1 MQLGCNKELFTP
13 RGCEKTNVHNGLK
26 TSDIQIDC
34 AQESMVYVCFMNI
47 LQHTLLRIAVAAILL
62 PFFSSSIQAQ
72 TEISGYWLEIL
83 DEPYETLSDATTLD
97 TAQWDEQGG
106 WDDPVFGMELG
117 FDFTFFDG
125 SFNTLV
131 QPGESSIMLYGVESP
146 YEIYDS
152 PYTSVWMPLVELD
165 LVDLG
170 LTGIESL
177 GLSTFRWKTTGE
189 PGSQIFAFECLNAGV
204 YDEVAEAEDLGLT
217 DFTNVTFQLR
227 LYEEDGSIELHFGN
241 SNLSSNPFW
250 TEYYASESYFFNL
263 HAFLTIEAFENDY
276 YDNDDD
282 AIVTNSNTGY
292 YYENVGEVWSE
303 LYSGSLA
310 PFTGFPSEGRMF
322 RYSPLV
328 GGCHIE
334 TACNYDPAVTAPTP
348 EDCIFPEEPG
358 TDCDGNC
365 LSDTAGDGVCDE
377 VMGCTDGLACN
388 YNPEATDDDDS
399 CNFPDEGYGCDGEC
413 LVDTDGDGVCNPFEV
428 AGCEDPEAC
437 NYAQAPTDIVPCVYP
452 ANYYSCDGLCINDED
467 EDGVCDELEQFGCT
481 DPDACNFEW
490 FATEDDGSC
499 YDSLPLTLVGDT
511 LVSVG
516 DTLTIIVEGPVEEF
530 NGEFNS
536 GCAFDIEMIELS
548 STQFVGVVQEG
559 FEGCTLTYLEW
570 PYYGYYPCFSEP
582 INIVLDT
589 TSTHVMEGS
598 FAFQMFPNP
607 ATTEVLVELPASMI
621 VGGRIAL
628 FNALGQTV
636 LTQRTASR
644 LVTLDVSSIPNGVY
658 NLQLGAVSR
667 QLVIQR

>member
-1 MQLGCNKELFTP
+1 
-13 RGCEKTNVHNGLK
+13 
-26 TSDIQIDC
+26 
-34 AQESMVYVCFMNI
+34 MNF
-47 LQHTLLRIAVAAILL
+47 LQHTLLRIAVSAFFLL
-62 PFFSSSIQAQ
+62 LFSSSIQGQ
-72 TEISGYWLEIL
+72 SLPSGYWLDIL
-83 DEPYETLSDATTLD
+83 DEPYETLSDATSLD
-97 TAQWDEQGG
+97 TSQWDVQGG
-106 WDDPVFGMELG
+106 WDDPFFGMELG
-117 FDFTFFDG
+117 FDFTFFDD

-131 QPGESSIMLYGVESP
+131 QPGESSIMLFGVDGP
-146 YEIYDS
+146 YDGDDGSYS
-152 PYTSVWMPLVELD
+152 SVWMPLVQFD
-165 LVDLG
+165 LMDLG
-170 LTGIESL
+170 LTGIDTL
-177 GLSTFRWKTTGE
+177 GLSTFRWNTSGE
-189 PGSQIFAFECLNAGV
+189 PGSRVFAFECLNAGI
-204 YDEVAEAEDLGLT
+204 YDEVVEAEDLGLT
-217 DFTNVTFQLR
+217 DFSNVTLQLR
-227 LYEEDGSIELHFGN
+227 LYEEDGRIELHFGESHLAN
-241 SNLSSNPFW
+241 NVFW
-250 TEYYASESYFFNL
+250 TEYGYYSLFYNL
-263 HAFLTIEAFENDY
+263 HAFLTAEAYDGDAYDY
-276 YDNDDD
+276 EGD
-282 AIVTNSNTGY
+282 AIITNSSTGY
-292 YYENVGEVWSE
+292 SYANVEE
-303 LYSGSLA
+303 LLSSLYLGPA
-310 PFTGFPSEGRMF
+310 TPFTGFPSDGRMF
-322 RYSPLV
+322 RYSPLTE
-328 GGCHIE
+328 GCHIE
-334 TACNYDPAVTAPTP
+334 TACNYNPAVNYPTP

-365 LSDTAGDGVCDE
+365 LNDTSGYGACDE
-377 VMGCTDGLACN
+377 AMGCTDGLACN

-399 CNFPDEGYGCDGEC
+399 CNFPEEGYGCDGEC

-452 ANYYSCDGLCINDED
+452 ANFYSCDGLCINDED
-467 EDGVCDELEQFGCT
+467 GDGVCDELEQFGCT
-481 DPDACNFEW
+481 DPYACNFEW

-536 GCAFDIEMIELS
+536 GCAFDIELIELS

-570 PYYGYYPCFSEP
+570 PYYGYYPCFSDP

-607 ATTEVLVELPASMI
+607 ATTEVLVELPASMK

-628 FNALGQTV
+628 VNALGQTV

-644 LVTLDVSSIPNGVY
+644 LVTLDVSSISNGVY
-658 NLQLGAVSR
+658 HLQLGTASR

>member
-26 TSDIQIDC
+26 TSDIQIDG

-97 TAQWDEQGG
+97 TAQWDDQGG

-165 LVDLG
+165 LADLG

-276 YDNDDD
+276 YDNNDD

-399 CNFPDEGYGCDGEC
+399 CNFPDEGYGCNGEC

-559 FEGCTLTYLEW
+559 FEGCILTYLEW

-658 NLQLGAVSR
+658 NLQLGAASR

>member
-1 MQLGCNKELFTP
+1 
-13 RGCEKTNVHNGLK
+13 
-26 TSDIQIDC
+26 
-34 AQESMVYVCFMNI
+34 MVYVCFMNT
-47 LQHTLLRIAVAAILL
+47 LQHTLLRIAVVAILL
-62 PFFSSSIQAQ
+62 PFISSSTQAQ
-72 TEISGYWLEIL
+72 SEISGYWLEIL

-146 YEIYDS
+146 YVVGYS

-170 LTGIESL
+170 LTGIDSL

-189 PGSQIFAFECLNAGV
+189 PGSQVFAFECLNAGV

-227 LYEEDGSIELHFGN
+227 LYEEDGSIELHFGDSHLA
-241 SNLSSNPFW
+241 SNAFW
-250 TEYYASESYFFNL
+250 TEYYAYLGLLYNL
-263 HAFLTIEAFENDY
+263 HAFLTAEAYDGGYY
-276 YDNDDD
+276 YDDGG
-282 AIVTNSNTGY
+282 IIITNANTGY
-292 YYENVGEVWSE
+292 SYENIDEVFAD
-303 LYSGSLA
+303 LYSGPVA

-365 LSDTAGDGVCDE
+365 LNDTTGDGVCDE
-377 VMGCTDGLACN
+377 VTGCTDGLACN
-388 YNPEATDDDDS
+388 YNPEATVDDDS
-399 CNFPDEGYGCDGEC
+399 CDLPEEGYGCDGEC
-413 LVDTDGDGVCNPFEV
+413 LVDTDGDGVCNPFEIE
-428 AGCEDPEAC
+428 GCEDPEAC
-437 NYAQAPTDIVPCVYP
+437 NYVEGPTDIVPCEYP
-452 ANYYSCDGLCINDED
+452 VEYYGCDGLCINDED
-467 EDGVCDELEQFGCT
+467 EDGVCDELEVFGCT
-481 DPDACNFEW
+481 DFGACNFEW

-516 DTLTIIVEGPVEEF
+516 DTLTIAVEGPVEEF
-530 NGEFNS
+530 NGEFNIPYP
-536 GCAFDIEMIELS
+536 CAFDFEILEQS
-548 STQFVGVVQEG
+548 PSQFVGVVQEG
-559 FEGCTLTYLEW
+559 FEGCTFNYLEF
-570 PYYGYYPCFSEP
+570 PYYGYYPCYTEP

-589 TSTHVMEGS
+589 TSTDVLEGS
-598 FAFQMFPNP
+598 FAFRMFPNP
-607 ATTEVLVELPASMI
+607 ATTEVLVELPVSMK
-621 VGGRIAL
+621 VGGSVTL
-628 FNALGQTV
+628 VNALGQTV
-636 LTQRTASR
+636 LTQRTAAR
-644 LVTLDVSSIPNGVY
+644 LVALDVSSIPNGVY
-658 NLQLGAVSR
+658 HLQLGTESR
-667 QLVIQR
+667 KLIIQR